1 MTGNNDFRL
10 LVERML
16 TGDPHATKKFW
27 DEYRPALLH
36 AVRRR
41 LSKQLRSKYDSL
53 DFEQDVWKSFF
64 SNLPAAALLQSPSD
78 LVAHLTRVAQNKV
91 ADAIRRQLGTQK
103 RNLNRE
109 QALDTQGPGATELAA
124 ASQPTPSEV
133 VSRGE
138 QWDKLLENQPK
149 VYRRVLVLAREGKD
163 VSEIASELQIH
174 RRTVRRIIARSLLR
188 LQQ

>member
-1 MTGNNDFRL
+1 MTGNNEFRL

-16 TGDPHATKKFW
+16 TGDQRATQKFLA
-27 DEYRPALLH
+27 EYRPALLH

-64 SNLPAAALLQSPSD
+64 GNLPAAQLLQTPDD

-91 ADAIRRQLGTQK
+91 IDATRRQLVGQK
-103 RNLNRE
+103 RNVNRE
-109 QALDTQGPGATELAA
+109 QSLDREALESPALAA
-124 ASQPTPSEV
+124 VGQPTPSEV

-138 QWDKLLENQPK
+138 WWDRLLENQPT

-163 VSEIASELQIH
+163 LNEIAAELQIH